1 MPDITQF
8 KSWNKWVMFQKYL
21 LNRKISPKE
30 AKSKYK
36 GITADCYH
44 SWKKIIIMFFIYNM
58 CLIHF
63 ALKFSFRLLKC
74 FHMVYLHFL

>member
-8 KSWNKWVMFQKYL
+8 KAWNKWVMFQKYL

-44 SWKKIIIMFFIYNM
+44 SWKK
-58 CLIHF
+58 
-63 ALKFSFRLLKC
+63 
-74 FHMVYLHFL
+74 